1 MVRDGG
7 ECFADVLMGVDA
19 VDRVHMVSGHGLHRH
34 GSGRMVRPFDR
45 TLAPAREG
53 RTRPPDVNRGLDGMA
68 PGPRQKPC
76 GFPGQGVSEFE
87 RTDRGFR
94 LLGGEELPLARLLH
108 GRLQS
113 MLLIQPIQILPQGDA
128 FGFRNGSE
136 RISSVPPDVSPKN
149 DSTSKRE

>member
-1 MVRDGG
+1 MRDGG

-53 RTRPPDVNRGLDGMA
+53 RTRPPDMNRRHPIQA
-68 PGPRQKPC
+68 PGRGEKPG
-76 GFPGQGVSEFE
+76 GFPGQRIPQLE
-87 RTDRGFR
+87 RIDRGFR

-128 FGFRNGSE
+128 FGLRNGSE